1 MSTQPQVV
9 SSDIDAWNVIAEA
22 EIVPLHATVISTEK
36 ESVSERLV
44 KFEAEGLILAQRM
57 TAALKV
63 RDQESYNQAGE
74 LFLEGK
80 SFIKD
85 AGDFCEP
92 IRLITYGLYQK
103 VLDVKKRLLSP
114 VEGNLQ
120 PLANEIKRFERVQEE
135 KRQAEERR
143 LAEELR
149 RQEEERKLQAA
160 TAAEAVGMDEISVQE
175 ILSAPSTIPA
185 PAAAPTF
192 QRVAGMSSRENWC
205 AEVVDFYALVK
216 AVAKDK
222 KLLPLL
228 EANLPALNAQARSF
242 KTALAIPGVRAVD
255 KGSLVGR
262 SR

>member
-1 MSTQPQVV
+1 MATQPQVV
-9 SSDIDAWNVIAEA
+9 STDIDAWNVIAEA
-22 EIVPLHATVISTEK
+22 EIIPLHATVISTEK

-44 KFEAEGLILAQRM
+44 KYEADGLILAQQM
-57 TAALKV
+57 SGLKV
-63 RDQESYNQAGE
+63 SDQDTYNQAGE
-74 LFLEGK
+74 LFLSGK
-80 SFIKD
+80 AFIKD
-85 AGDFCEP
+85 ASDFCEP

-103 VLDVKKRLLSP
+103 VLDVKKRLLGP

-135 KRQAEERR
+135 NRQAEERR
-143 LAEELR
+143 LAEEQR
-149 RQEEERKLQAA
+149 KQEEERKLQAA
-160 TAAEAVGMDEISVQE
+160 TAAEAVGMDEVSVQE
-175 ILSAPSTIPA
+175 ILAAPSTTPA
-185 PAAAPTF
+185 PAAMPTF

-228 EANLPALNAQARSF
+228 SANLPALNAQARSL